1 MATYK
6 VKTGDNWTNIASKY
20 GVDLQTLIR
29 ANSGVSQ
36 PHAGVYVNIPGGSSQ
51 AAGTRPPI
59 SRVRYRR
66 PGTTPLQDQI
76 STTSSGPVAG
86 QAGVIGNP
94 YAQQWLNQQTTTNP
108 FAGAVGSVG
117 SVPTQP
123 TIQPL
128 PMTNW
133 INQQQYQSP
142 QYAQQMQTLLSQTP
156 TAQNVPT
163 QQALAYI
170 PQSSLAQ
177 IPGQQPPSTGASW
190 GPGQV
195 SVTTPIGSANQYAN
209 SPQYYYGGYN
219 PVTQSVNYINN
230 AAPIFQEI
238 TAQVE
243 ALLNSGV
250 IPEFISPQV
259 QYNLGLSDNDLLQ
272 AGWVQTPYGQWTPT
286 DQVIGE
292 APGGGDIGGGI
303 GPNPYTQQEAYR
315 GRTGYAGQALRS
327 RGASGYQ
334 RNYESGIGAI
344 SWRI

>member
-6 VKTGDNWTNIASKY
+6 VKTGDNWTNIASQFR
-20 GVDLQTLIR
+20 VDLQTLIR

-36 PHAGVYVNIPGGSSQ
+36 PYAGVYVNIPGGSSQ
-51 AAGTRPPI
+51 SASTRPPI

-66 PGTTPLQDQI
+66 PGTTPIQDQI
-76 STTSSGPVAG
+76 STTSTAPVAG
-86 QAGVIGNP
+86 QAGVIGNQ
-94 YAQQWLNQQTTTNP
+94 YAQQWLNQPTTPTNP
-108 FAGAVGSVG
+108 FQQPITLGQPTYQPTTSF
-117 SVPTQP
+117 VPQLTPIQQALTTQP
-123 TIQPL
+123 V
-128 PMTNW
+128 
-133 INQQQYQSP
+133 
-142 QYAQQMQTLLSQTP
+142 
-156 TAQNVPT
+156 QNVPT

-170 PQSSLAQ
+170 PQSNLAQ
-177 IPGQQPPSTGASW
+177 IQAPQQPVQGPPAPAAGTAW

-195 SVTTPIGSANQYAN
+195 SVSTPIGAANLYAN

-238 TAQVE
+238 TQQVE
-243 ALLNSGV
+243 ALLESGV

-259 QYNLGLSDNDLLQ
+259 QYNLGLSDNDMLQ
-272 AGWVQTPYGQWTPT
+272 AGWVQTPYGQWLPAGGGGY
-286 DQVIGE
+286 DQE
-292 APGGGDIGGGI
+292 DMPGGGDIGGGI
-303 GPNPYTQQEAYR
+303 GPGDYTQYEPLR
-315 GRTGYAGQALRS
+315 GRTGYAGQALRA